1 MRKRRLFL
9 PLLFLWLGMSFAAVS
24 ELARPA
30 GAVSNNSHIVTT
42 TSDRNVY
49 QSSYQNPGFY
59 AGGRYWVFYE
69 DLSGV
74 CEGQP
79 GCFLFTSST
88 DGVTWMAPTNIG
100 KHVTENDWS
109 IATDGTHAFYTR
121 YNESSFDTECNRAL
135 LYGTGSLGTGGTIV
149 WQPEQVVKSP
159 SLTSAF
165 PNDVI
170 SIDSNNQIWIGY
182 QEHDLCG
189 GGSQTPHVIHSNSLP
204 LPPAPLSTGFT
215 FSPANPLILQNVTF
229 TAVASGGASPYAFSW
244 DFGDG
249 SIGSGQTA
257 THNYTGIGPFTV
269 TLETADSSDPQQTAG
284 SSQTV
289 VTGPTT
295 STNQPPSLQ
304 VPASV
309 SIRAGTTL
317 TFTVNATDTDGD
329 TVALTLTGA
338 PTGAAFSPSGA
349 FVWRP
354 TEDQAGRTWT
364 LSFNATDSGSPA
376 LSIMKQVLVYV
387 QPLCIEDPIIK
398 TSPNGNWHVNIAT
411 LPGGQ
416 VYAAYWIERHSM
428 LGRLYSGGWGG
439 EEHVPLSSTVT
450 DVNSFIFASGDNLYA
465 IYYDTSSESLY
476 YASRNSNGEWIQNF
490 IGFGEASS
498 AGSLGQYSLPF
509 TASVNQADPA
519 NPHFYVFWYNQTNR
533 VIDEWSSTQSA
544 LGSQWLRTNATF
556 STQTASVGYSI
567 SSFHY
572 SAPVS
577 GKNAFGLIWIDGT
590 SSPYSLNF
598 GLETV
603 VSLSTPGTDSS
614 WNPRVNCIVSVV
626 IIEQIL
632 GSQTS
637 SLGGSVEGGSIYN
650 PGITAPGEG
659 EAKRWLMPGS
669 TPSGW
674 TQPGPGCT
682 MVNADGQNVPAF
694 VEIRGVQ
701 RGFLLNEDYSVRYDA
716 VNGAT
721 PFPAGMNMSD
731 TTFNIFTPGYGTCT
745 SGNRT
750 GCMHT
755 IHVEIDHDW
764 KAAGYCG
771 TGTTCDVYPLAQ
783 GLVSS
788 TVNKT
793 TIDIQG
799 YIYWDPQHAS
809 DSSHSFSGWEIHP
822 LTPWRKSNTTPSLS
836 VGASPYALTTLP
848 GTSSISRITI
858 NSTNLF
864 TASVSL
870 TATVSPSGPIAT
882 LTNST
887 VTVPPCNQCVI
898 SASMLNITTT
908 PSNSGTYTITLQAI
922 GGGLTSQVAVR
933 MLLGGFNIS
942 ASPPART
949 VPTGSSTQSIIT
961 LTSLGGFNG
970 TVNLSDLVIGC
981 ACGLQTS
988 LSSCQVTLG
997 SGGSATVTL
1006 NISTDTTTDNDVV
1019 TITGTSTT
1027 SPPFSASTTV
1037 TVNVIDF
1044 NLTATRTSLT
1054 IYPGSANSTVIKI
1067 TSLNGFS
1074 GNVTLKAASTPAGLT
1089 ANLNAT
1095 TVNIQP
1101 GAVRFVLLSVSGS
1114 QPGIYSVSL
1123 NATSGSIIH
1132 SITTTVK
1139 VQDFGLSSAGS
1150 IQVNVGST
1158 GSATVN
1164 MTSCGGFAG
1173 IISISNSTS
1182 SSGLH
1187 DALSPL
1193 TLSLTSGGS
1202 SSAILTVYSTTV
1214 GNYTV
1219 TITATSG
1226 PLMHK
1231 ITIAVNVVDFQVSAG
1246 PVTPSS
1252 ILVGSLGSSTI
1263 TLPVLNGS
1271 TGIVALSAPPST
1283 PSGLTCSLSLT
1294 RLTLPHS
1301 PTTSVLTCRA
1311 TAPADYIVTVTG
1323 TTGALSHTT
1332 PASLFPVL
1340 ACCITVTHA
1349 SQSLAVGQSSQS
1361 ASISLTSLN
1370 SFTGT
1375 VTLNVVISGPG
1386 PSATPFFDSLKL
1398 TPRGN
1403 SSGLSI
1409 NAGQLAGVYTL
1420 NITGTS
1426 GSLVHWA
1433 TITLTVIQ

>member
-9 PLLFLWLGMSFAAVS
+9 TLLFLMLGMSLAAVS

-109 IATDGTHAFYTR
+109 IVTDGTHAFYTR
-121 YNESSFDTECNRAL
+121 YNESSFDTECNHAL
-135 LYGTGSLGTGGTIV
+135 LYGAGSLGTGGTIV

-204 LPPAPLSTGFT
+204 LSPAPLTTGFT

-257 THNYTGIGPFTV
+257 THNYTGIGRFTV
-269 TLETADSSDPQQTAG
+269 TLETADSSAPHQTTF

-289 VTGPTT
+289 LIGPTT
-295 STNQPPSLQ
+295 PTNQSPSLQ
-304 VPASV
+304 VPASMSV
-309 SIRAGTTL
+309 WAGTTL
-317 TFTVNATDTDGD
+317 SFTVNATDTDGD

-354 TEDQAGRTWT
+354 TEDQAAKPWT

-376 LSIMKQVLVYV
+376 LSITKQVLVSV
-387 QPLCIEDPIIK
+387 QPQWIEDTILQ
-398 TSPNGNWHVNIAT
+398 TNPNGNWHVNIAT
-411 LPGGQ
+411 LSGGQ
-416 VYAAYWIERHSM
+416 VYAAYWIEGRNI
-428 LGRLYSGGWGG
+428 LGRLYSGGWGS
-439 EEHVPLSSTVT
+439 EEQVSLSSTLT
-450 DVNSFIFASGDNLYA
+450 DVNSFIFASGNSLYA

-476 YASRNSNGEWIQNF
+476 FASRSSNGEWIQSF
-490 IGFGEASS
+490 IGFGEVRS
-498 AGSLGQYSLPF
+498 ANSLGQYSLPF
-509 TASVNQADPA
+509 TAAVNQADPV
-519 NPHFYVFWYNQTNR
+519 NPHFYVFWYNQTR
-533 VIDEWSSTQSA
+533 QVIDEWSSTPSA
-544 LGSQWLRTNATF
+544 SGSQWLTTDATF
-556 STQTASVGYSI
+556 STQSSSSGYSI

-572 SAPVS
+572 SAPVA
-577 GKNAFGLIWIDGT
+577 GKNAFGVIWIDGT
-590 SSPYSLNF
+590 SSPYRLNF

-603 VSLSTPGTDSS
+603 GSLSTPATDAS
-614 WNPRVNCIVSVV
+614 WNPRVNCTASVV
-626 IIEQIL
+626 TIEQIL
-632 GSQTS
+632 GTQTS
-637 SLGGSVEGGSIYN
+637 PLGGAAEGGSVYN
-650 PGITAPGEG
+650 PGITAPGLG
-659 EAKRWLMPGS
+659 DAKRWL
-669 TPSGW
+669 T
-674 TQPGPGCT
+674 PGPTPTRWTPPGPSCNMT
-682 MVNADGQNVPAF
+682 NADGLIVSAF

-701 RGFLLNEDYSVRYDA
+701 RGFVANEDYSVRFDQ

-721 PFPAGMNMSD
+721 PYPAGMNMSD
-731 TTFNIFTPGYGTCT
+731 STFNIFTPGYATC
-745 SGNRT
+745 SSSNRT
-750 GCMHT
+750 GCMHA

-771 TGTTCDVYPLAQ
+771 SGTACDVYPLAQ
-783 GLVSS
+783 GPVSS

-793 TIDIQG
+793 PIDIQG
-799 YIYWDPQHAS
+799 FVYWDGDHGGG
-809 DSSHSFSGWEIHP
+809 SSHSFSGWEIHP
-822 LTPWRKSNTTPSLS
+822 LTAWRKSNTPPSFS
-836 VGASPYALTTLP
+836 VGASPSALTTIP
-848 GTSSISRITI
+848 GRSVTSRISI

-864 TASVSL
+864 SASVSL
-870 TATVSPSGPIAT
+870 TATVSPSGPTAT
-882 LTNST
+882 LTNAT

-898 SASMLNITTT
+898 SASMLSITTT
-908 PSNSGTYTITLQAI
+908 PSNSGTYTITIQAI

-970 TVNLSDLVIGC
+970 TVNLSDLVSGC

-988 LSSCQVTLG
+988 LSSSQVTLG

-1006 NISTDTTTDNDVV
+1006 SISTGTKTGNDVV

-1037 TVNVIDF
+1037 TVNIIDF

-1054 IYPGSANSTVIKI
+1054 IYPGSGNSTMIKI

-1114 QPGIYSVSL
+1114 QTGIYSVSL

-1164 MTSCGGFAG
+1164 VTSLGGFAG

-1263 TLPVLNGS
+1263 TLTGLNPFRS
-1271 TGIVALSAPPST
+1271 HMFTVPHKANPST
-1283 PSGLTCSLSLT
+1283 LTHNLSSDMQGHRTGGLH
-1294 RLTLPHS
+1294 RH
-1301 PTTSVLTCRA
+1301 R
-1311 TAPADYIVTVTG
+1311 DRNKRHTV
-1323 TTGALSHTT
+1323 SHN
-1332 PASLFPVL
+1332 SHDPV
-1340 ACCITVTHA
+1340 
-1349 SQSLAVGQSSQS
+1349 S
-1361 ASISLTSLN
+1361 
-1370 SFTGT
+1370 
-1375 VTLNVVISGPG
+1375 
-1386 PSATPFFDSLKL
+1386 
-1398 TPRGN
+1398 RR
-1403 SSGLSI
+1403 
-1409 NAGQLAGVYTL
+1409 
-1420 NITGTS
+1420 
-1426 GSLVHWA
+1426 
-1433 TITLTVIQ
+1433 